1 MSFTQNNSNFRSSF
15 TGSSRSSVSRFSN
28 FQNDAVELA
37 SPEDT
42 LSQPS
47 VSQDVSPNAM
57 TVSDFLKIT
66 DNALRNFGNA
76 IVVGEISE
84 LSNYRHLYFK
94 IKDEFSSVDCVMWYS
109 AVQALTFKPEIGMKV
124 EIIGNSSVYQK
135 TGQFK
140 LMASSMRQVG
150 LGYIM
155 EKLRLL
161 QEKLQKEGIFD
172 LLHRPIPKFVNTVG
186 VITSNEG
193 RVVHDIQM
201 TMQRRNDAVNIIVY
215 PVAVQGEGA
224 AKTLIEALHQAN
236 AEKRCDVLIIG
247 RGGGSFED
255 LLPFSDEALVREVA
269 KSAIPII
276 SAVGHEPDIALTD
289 YAADL
294 RAPTPTAAA
303 ELVTSITKSDLYSLF
318 DEYLRRLDNAVD
330 STFDLYQMKLE
341 SVEKRLRSSS
351 PEAVIDNQR
360 NLLIYAISELEHAT
374 DALISKKVQQLD
386 NLKHRLSMFEPVSIV
401 SKKQTNLLGLISR
414 LDRSIDSYVSNA
426 ENRLSFEA
434 TVLNFDKQIV
444 SYHDRLKK
452 KLNDLVLRQNNCDV
466 PSRLTKA
473 EKNFDNDLS
482 KLELLN
488 PLFILSKGYSVTKDS
503 MGKIAKVDNLK
514 QGDTITTLLDG
525 GSVESTVQ
533 KISLSDKVNS
543 KLVSDNSKDNKSR

>member
-1 MSFTQNNSNFRSSF
+1 MSFVQNNSNFSSK
-15 TGSSRSSVSRFSN
+15 VSRFSK
-28 FQNDAVELA
+28 FQNDSVEL
-37 SPEDT
+37 SSSEFS
-42 LSQPS
+42 LSKS
-47 VSQDVSPNAM
+47 SISQDISPNAM

-66 DNALRNFGNA
+66 DNALKNFGNA

-109 AVQALTFKPEIGMKV
+109 AVQALSFKPEIGMKV

-155 EKLRLL
+155 EQLRIL

-186 VITSNEG
+186 VITSTEG

-215 PVAVQGEGA
+215 PASVQGQGA
-224 AKTLIEALHQAN
+224 SRTLIEALHQAN
-236 AEKRCDVLIIG
+236 NEKRCDVLIIG

-294 RAPTPTAAA
+294 RTPTPTAAA
-303 ELVTSITKSDLYSLF
+303 ELVTSVTKADLYSLF
-318 DEYLRRLDNAVD
+318 EEYNRRLDNAVD
-330 STFDLYQMKLE
+330 SSFDLYQMRLE
-341 SVEKRLRSSS
+341 SVEKRLRASS
-351 PEAVIDNQR
+351 PEAIIDNQR

-374 DALISKKVQQLD
+374 DALLIKKAQQIE
-386 NLKHRLSMFEPVSIV
+386 NLKHRLSMFEPAAIV
-401 SKKQTNLLGLISR
+401 SYKLSALLTTVSR
-414 LDRSIDSYVSNA
+414 LDRSIDEYVLNA
-426 ENRLSFEA
+426 QNRLSFDA
-434 TVLNFDKQIV
+434 TLLNYDKLITDHQ
-444 SYHDRLKK
+444 SRLKK
-452 KLNDLVLRQNNCDV
+452 KLSELVLRQNNCDV
-466 PSRLTKA
+466 EAKLANADKDFA
-473 EKNFDNDLS
+473 NDLS

-503 MGKIAKVDNLK
+503 FDRIAKVKNLN

-525 GSVESTVQ
+525 GTVVSTVDAVL
-533 KISLSDKVNS
+533 K
-543 KLVSDNSKDNKSR
+543 SDNQKTLDNSTANNDNL

>member
-1 MSFTQNNSNFRSSF
+1 MSFVQNNSNFRSK
-15 TGSSRSSVSRFSN
+15 VSRFSK
-28 FQNDAVELA
+28 FQNDSVEL
-37 SPEDT
+37 SSSEFS
-42 LSQPS
+42 LSKS
-47 VSQDVSPNAM
+47 SISQDISPNAM

-66 DNALRNFGNA
+66 DNALKNFGNA

-84 LSNYRHLYFK
+84 LGNYRHLYFK

-109 AVQALTFKPEIGMKV
+109 AVQALSFKPEIGMKV

-155 EKLRLL
+155 EQLRIL
-161 QEKLQKEGIFD
+161 QDKLQKEGIFD
-172 LLHRPIPKFVNTVG
+172 LRHRPIPKFVNTVG
-186 VITSNEG
+186 VITSTEG

-215 PVAVQGEGA
+215 PASVQGQGA
-224 AKTLIEALHQAN
+224 SRTLIEALHQAN
-236 AEKRCDVLIIG
+236 NEKRCDVLIIG

-303 ELVTSITKSDLYSLF
+303 ELVTSVTKADLYSLF
-318 DEYLRRLDNAVD
+318 EEYKRRLDNDVD
-330 STFDLYQMKLE
+330 SSFDLYQMRLE
-341 SVEKRLRSSS
+341 SVEKRLRASS
-351 PEAVIDNQR
+351 PEAIIDNQR

-374 DALISKKVQQLD
+374 DALLIKKAQQIE
-386 NLKHRLSMFEPVSIV
+386 NLKHRLSMFEPAAIV
-401 SKKQTNLLGLISR
+401 SYKLSALLTTVSR
-414 LDRSIDSYVSNA
+414 LDRSIDEYVLNA
-426 ENRLSFEA
+426 QNRLSFDA
-434 TVLNFDKQIV
+434 TLLNYDKLITDHQ
-444 SYHDRLKK
+444 SRLKK
-452 KLNDLVLRQNNCDV
+452 KLSELVLRQNNCDV
-466 PSRLTKA
+466 EEKLANA
-473 EKNFDNDLS
+473 EKDFANDLS

-503 MGKIAKVDNLK
+503 FDRIAKVKNLN

-525 GSVESTVQ
+525 GTVVSTVDAVL
-533 KISLSDKVNS
+533 K
-543 KLVSDNSKDNKSR
+543 SDNQKTLDNSTANNDNL

>member
-1 MSFTQNNSNFRSSF
+1 MSFVQNNSNFSSK
-15 TGSSRSSVSRFSN
+15 VSRFSK
-28 FQNDAVELA
+28 FQNDSVEL
-37 SPEDT
+37 SSSEFS
-42 LSQPS
+42 LSKS
-47 VSQDVSPNAM
+47 SISQDISPNAM

-66 DNALRNFGNA
+66 DNALKNFGNA

-84 LSNYRHLYFK
+84 LGNYRHLYFK

-109 AVQALTFKPEIGMKV
+109 AVQALSFKPEIGMKV

-155 EKLRLL
+155 EQLRIL

-186 VITSNEG
+186 VITSTEG

-215 PVAVQGEGA
+215 PASVQGQGA
-224 AKTLIEALHQAN
+224 SRTLIEALHQAN
-236 AEKRCDVLIIG
+236 NEKRCDVLIIG

-303 ELVTSITKSDLYSLF
+303 ELVTSVTKADLYSLF
-318 DEYLRRLDNAVD
+318 EEYNRRLDNAVD
-330 STFDLYQMKLE
+330 SSFDLYQMRLE
-341 SVEKRLRSSS
+341 SVEKRLRASS
-351 PEAVIDNQR
+351 PEAIIDNQR

-374 DALISKKVQQLD
+374 DALLIKKAQQIE
-386 NLKHRLSMFEPVSIV
+386 NLKHRLSMFEPAAIV
-401 SKKQTNLLGLISR
+401 SYKLSALLTTVSR
-414 LDRSIDSYVSNA
+414 LDRSIDEYVLNA
-426 ENRLSFEA
+426 QNRLSFDA
-434 TVLNFDKQIV
+434 TLLNYDKLITDHQ
-444 SYHDRLKK
+444 SRLKK
-452 KLNDLVLRQNNCDV
+452 KLSELVLRQNNCDV
-466 PSRLTKA
+466 EAKLANADKDFA
-473 EKNFDNDLS
+473 NDLS

-503 MGKIAKVDNLK
+503 FDRIAKVKNLN

-525 GSVESTVQ
+525 GTVVSTVDAVL
-533 KISLSDKVNS
+533 K
-543 KLVSDNSKDNKSR
+543 SDNQKTLDNSTANNDNL

>member
-1 MSFTQNNSNFRSSF
+1 MSFVQNNSNFSSK
-15 TGSSRSSVSRFSN
+15 VSRFSK
-28 FQNDAVELA
+28 FQNDSVK
-37 SPEDT
+37 
-42 LSQPS
+42 LSSSEFSLPKS
-47 VSQDVSPNAM
+47 SISQDISPNAM

-66 DNALRNFGNA
+66 DNALKNFGNA

-84 LSNYRHLYFK
+84 LGNYRHLYFK

-109 AVQALTFKPEIGMKV
+109 AVQDLSFKPEIGMKV

-155 EKLRLL
+155 EQLRIL
-161 QEKLQKEGIFD
+161 QDKLQKEGIFD

-186 VITSNEG
+186 VITSTEG

-215 PVAVQGEGA
+215 PASVQGQGA
-224 AKTLIEALHQAN
+224 SRTLIEALHQAN
-236 AEKRCDVLIIG
+236 NEKRCDVLIIG

-294 RAPTPTAAA
+294 RVPTPTAAA
-303 ELVTSITKSDLYSLF
+303 ELVTSVTKADLYSLF
-318 DEYLRRLDNAVD
+318 EEYKRRLDNAVD
-330 STFDLYQMKLE
+330 SSFDLYQMRLE
-341 SVEKRLRSSS
+341 SVEKRLRASS
-351 PEAVIDNQR
+351 PEAIIDNQR

-374 DALISKKVQQLD
+374 DALLIKKAQQIE
-386 NLKHRLSMFEPVSIV
+386 NLKHRLSMFEPAAIV
-401 SKKQTNLLGLISR
+401 SYKLSALLTTVSR
-414 LDRSIDSYVSNA
+414 LDRSIDEYVLKA
-426 ENRLSFEA
+426 QNRLSFDA
-434 TVLNFDKQIV
+434 TLLNYDKIITDHQ
-444 SYHDRLKK
+444 SRLKK
-452 KLNDLVLRQNNCDV
+452 KLSELVLRQNNCDV
-466 PSRLTKA
+466 EEKLANA
-473 EKNFDNDLS
+473 EKDFANDLS

-503 MGKIAKVDNLK
+503 FDRIAKVKNLK

-525 GSVESTVQ
+525 GTVVSTVDAVL
-533 KISLSDKVNS
+533 K
-543 KLVSDNSKDNKSR
+543 SDNQKALDNSTANNDNL

>member
-1 MSFTQNNSNFRSSF
+1 MSFVQNNSNFSSK
-15 TGSSRSSVSRFSN
+15 VSRFSK
-28 FQNDAVELA
+28 FQNDSVEL
-37 SPEDT
+37 SSSEFS
-42 LSQPS
+42 LSKS
-47 VSQDVSPNAM
+47 SISQDISPNAM

-66 DNALRNFGNA
+66 DNALKNFGNA

-109 AVQALTFKPEIGMKV
+109 AVQALSFKPEIGMKV

-155 EKLRLL
+155 EQLRIL

-186 VITSNEG
+186 VITSTEG

-215 PVAVQGEGA
+215 PASVQGQGA
-224 AKTLIEALHQAN
+224 SRTLIEALHQAN
-236 AEKRCDVLIIG
+236 NEKRCDVLIIG

-303 ELVTSITKSDLYSLF
+303 ELVTSVTKADLYSLF
-318 DEYLRRLDNAVD
+318 EEYNRRLDNAVD
-330 STFDLYQMKLE
+330 SSFDLYQMRLD
-341 SVEKRLRSSS
+341 SVEKRLRASS
-351 PEAVIDNQR
+351 PEAIIDNQR

-374 DALISKKVQQLD
+374 DALLIKKAQQIE
-386 NLKHRLSMFEPVSIV
+386 NLKHRLSMFEPAAIV
-401 SKKQTNLLGLISR
+401 SYKLSALLTTVSR
-414 LDRSIDSYVSNA
+414 LDRSIDEYVLNA
-426 ENRLSFEA
+426 QNRLSFDA
-434 TVLNFDKQIV
+434 TLLNYDKLITDHQ
-444 SYHDRLKK
+444 SRLKK
-452 KLNDLVLRQNNCDV
+452 KLSELVLRQNNCDV
-466 PSRLTKA
+466 EAKLANA
-473 EKNFDNDLS
+473 EKDFANDLS

-503 MGKIAKVDNLK
+503 FDRIAKVKNLN

-525 GSVESTVQ
+525 GTVVSTVDAVL
-533 KISLSDKVNS
+533 K
-543 KLVSDNSKDNKSR
+543 SDNQKTLDNSTANNDNL

>member
-1 MSFTQNNSNFRSSF
+1 MSFVQNNSNFSSK
-15 TGSSRSSVSRFSN
+15 VSRFSK
-28 FQNDAVELA
+28 FQNDSVEL
-37 SPEDT
+37 SSSEFS
-42 LSQPS
+42 LSKS
-47 VSQDVSPNAM
+47 SISQDISPNAM

-66 DNALRNFGNA
+66 DNALKNFGNA

-109 AVQALTFKPEIGMKV
+109 AVQALSFKPEIGMKV

-155 EKLRLL
+155 EQLRIL
-161 QEKLQKEGIFD
+161 QEKLQKDGIFD

-186 VITSNEG
+186 VITSTEG

-215 PVAVQGEGA
+215 PASVQGQGA
-224 AKTLIEALHQAN
+224 SRTLIEALHQAN
-236 AEKRCDVLIIG
+236 NEKRCDVLIIG

-303 ELVTSITKSDLYSLF
+303 ELVTSVTKADLYSLF
-318 DEYLRRLDNAVD
+318 EEYNRRLDNAVD
-330 STFDLYQMKLE
+330 SSFDLYQMRLE
-341 SVEKRLRSSS
+341 SVEKRLRASS
-351 PEAVIDNQR
+351 PEAIIDNQR

-374 DALISKKVQQLD
+374 DALLIKKAQQIE
-386 NLKHRLSMFEPVSIV
+386 NLKHRLSMFEPAAIV
-401 SKKQTNLLGLISR
+401 SYKLSALLTTVSR
-414 LDRSIDSYVSNA
+414 LDRSIDEYVLNA
-426 ENRLSFEA
+426 QNRLSFDA
-434 TVLNFDKQIV
+434 TLLNYDKLITDHQ
-444 SYHDRLKK
+444 SRLKK
-452 KLNDLVLRQNNCDV
+452 KLSELVLRQNNCDV
-466 PSRLTKA
+466 EAKLANA
-473 EKNFDNDLS
+473 EKDFANDLS

-503 MGKIAKVDNLK
+503 FDRIAKVKNLN

-525 GSVESTVQ
+525 GTVVSTVDAVL
-533 KISLSDKVNS
+533 K
-543 KLVSDNSKDNKSR
+543 SDNQKTLDNSTANNDNL

>member
-1 MSFTQNNSNFRSSF
+1 MSFVQNNSNFSSK
-15 TGSSRSSVSRFSN
+15 VSRFSK
-28 FQNDAVELA
+28 FQNDSVEL
-37 SPEDT
+37 SSSEFS
-42 LSQPS
+42 LSKS
-47 VSQDVSPNAM
+47 SISQDISSNAM

-66 DNALRNFGNA
+66 DNALKNFGNA

-109 AVQALTFKPEIGMKV
+109 AVQALSFKPEIGMKV

-155 EKLRLL
+155 EQLRIL

-186 VITSNEG
+186 VITSTEG

-215 PVAVQGEGA
+215 PASVQGQGA
-224 AKTLIEALHQAN
+224 SRTLIEALHQAN
-236 AEKRCDVLIIG
+236 NEKRCDVLIIG

-303 ELVTSITKSDLYSLF
+303 ELVTSVTKADLYSLF
-318 DEYLRRLDNAVD
+318 EEYNRRLDNAVD
-330 STFDLYQMKLE
+330 SSFDLYQMRLE
-341 SVEKRLRSSS
+341 SVEKRLRVSS
-351 PEAVIDNQR
+351 PEAIIDNQR

-374 DALISKKVQQLD
+374 DALLIKKAQQIE
-386 NLKHRLSMFEPVSIV
+386 NLKHRLSMFEPAAIV
-401 SKKQTNLLGLISR
+401 SYKLSALLTTVSR
-414 LDRSIDSYVSNA
+414 LDRSIDEYVLNA
-426 ENRLSFEA
+426 QNRLSFDA
-434 TVLNFDKQIV
+434 TLLNYDKLITDHQ
-444 SYHDRLKK
+444 SRLKK
-452 KLNDLVLRQNNCDV
+452 KLSELVLRQNNCDV
-466 PSRLTKA
+466 EAKLANA
-473 EKNFDNDLS
+473 EKDFANDLS

-503 MGKIAKVDNLK
+503 FDRIAKVKNLN

-525 GSVESTVQ
+525 GTVVSTVDAVL
-533 KISLSDKVNS
+533 K
-543 KLVSDNSKDNKSR
+543 SDNQKTLDNSTANNDNL

>member
-1 MSFTQNNSNFRSSF
+1 MSFVQNNSNFSSK
-15 TGSSRSSVSRFSN
+15 VSRFSK
-28 FQNDAVELA
+28 FQNDSVEL
-37 SPEDT
+37 SSSEFS
-42 LSQPS
+42 LSKS
-47 VSQDVSPNAM
+47 SISQDISPNAM

-66 DNALRNFGNA
+66 DNALKNFGNA

-84 LSNYRHLYFK
+84 LGNYRHLYFK

-109 AVQALTFKPEIGMKV
+109 AVQALSFKPEIGMKV

-155 EKLRLL
+155 EQLRIL

-186 VITSNEG
+186 VITSTEG

-215 PVAVQGEGA
+215 PASVQGQGA
-224 AKTLIEALHQAN
+224 SRTLIEALHQAN
-236 AEKRCDVLIIG
+236 NEKRCDVLIIG

-303 ELVTSITKSDLYSLF
+303 ELVTSVTKADLYSLF
-318 DEYLRRLDNAVD
+318 EEYNRRLDNAVD
-330 STFDLYQMKLE
+330 SSFDLYQMRLE
-341 SVEKRLRSSS
+341 SVEKRLRASS
-351 PEAVIDNQR
+351 PEAIIDNQR

-374 DALISKKVQQLD
+374 DALLIKKAQQIE
-386 NLKHRLSMFEPVSIV
+386 NLKHRLSMFEPAAIV
-401 SKKQTNLLGLISR
+401 SYKLSALLTTVSR
-414 LDRSIDSYVSNA
+414 LDRSIDEYVLKA
-426 ENRLSFEA
+426 QNRLSFDA
-434 TVLNFDKQIV
+434 TLLNYDKLITDHQ
-444 SYHDRLKK
+444 SRLKK
-452 KLNDLVLRQNNCDV
+452 KLSELVLRQNNCDV
-466 PSRLTKA
+466 EAKLANA
-473 EKNFDNDLS
+473 EKDFANDLS

-503 MGKIAKVDNLK
+503 FDRIAKVKNLK

-525 GSVESTVQ
+525 GTVVSTVDAVL
-533 KISLSDKVNS
+533 K
-543 KLVSDNSKDNKSR
+543 SDNQKALDNSTANNDNL

>member
-1 MSFTQNNSNFRSSF
+1 MSFVQNNSNFSSK
-15 TGSSRSSVSRFSN
+15 VSKFSN
-28 FQNDAVELA
+28 FKNDSVELSSSEFSLSE
-37 SPEDT
+37 SPI
-42 LSQPS
+42 
-47 VSQDVSPNAM
+47 SQDISPNAM

-66 DNALRNFGNA
+66 DNALKNFGNA

-109 AVQALTFKPEIGMKV
+109 AVQSLSFKPEIGMKV
-124 EIIGNSSVYQK
+124 EIIGNSSVYLK

-155 EKLRLL
+155 EQLRLL
-161 QEKLQKEGIFD
+161 QDKLQKEGIFD

-186 VITSNEG
+186 VITSTEG

-215 PVAVQGEGA
+215 PASVQGQGA
-224 AKTLIEALHQAN
+224 SRTLIEALHQAN
-236 AEKRCDVLIIG
+236 NEKRCDVLIIG

-303 ELVTSITKSDLYSLF
+303 ELVTSVTKADLYSLF
-318 DEYLRRLDNAVD
+318 EEYKRRLDNAVD
-330 STFDLYQMKLE
+330 SSFDLYQMKLE
-341 SVEKRLRSSS
+341 SVEKRLRASS
-351 PEAVIDNQR
+351 PEAIIDNQR

-374 DALISKKVQQLD
+374 DALLNKKAQQIE
-386 NLKHRLSMFEPVSIV
+386 NLKHRLSMFEPAAIV
-401 SKKQTNLLGLISR
+401 SNKLSSLLTTVSR
-414 LDRSIDSYVSNA
+414 LDRSIDEYVLKA
-426 ENRLSFEA
+426 QNRLSFDA
-434 TVLNFDKQIV
+434 TLLNYDKLITDHQ
-444 SYHDRLKK
+444 SRLKK
-452 KLNDLVLRQNNCDV
+452 KISELVLRQNNCDV
-466 PSRLTKA
+466 ASKLANA
-473 EKNFDNDLS
+473 EKNFANDLS

-503 MGKIAKVDNLK
+503 FDRIAKVNDLK

-525 GSVESTVQ
+525 GTVVSTVDAVL
-533 KISLSDKVNS
+533 K
-543 KLVSDNSKDNKSR
+543 SDNSKTFDNSTANNDNLYPRIHIKGR

>member
-1 MSFTQNNSNFRSSF
+1 MSFVQNNSNFSSK
-15 TGSSRSSVSRFSN
+15 VSRFSK
-28 FQNDAVELA
+28 FQNDSVEL
-37 SPEDT
+37 SSSEFS
-42 LSQPS
+42 LSKS
-47 VSQDVSPNAM
+47 SISQDISPNAM

-66 DNALRNFGNA
+66 DNALKNFGNA

-109 AVQALTFKPEIGMKV
+109 AVQALSFKPEIGMKV

-155 EKLRLL
+155 EQLRIL

-186 VITSNEG
+186 VITSTEG

-215 PVAVQGEGA
+215 PASVQGQGA
-224 AKTLIEALHQAN
+224 SRTLIEALHQAN
-236 AEKRCDVLIIG
+236 NEKRCDVLIIG

-303 ELVTSITKSDLYSLF
+303 ELVTSVTKADLYSLF
-318 DEYLRRLDNAVD
+318 EEYNRRLDNAVD
-330 STFDLYQMKLE
+330 SSFDLYQMRLE
-341 SVEKRLRSSS
+341 SVEKRLRASS
-351 PEAVIDNQR
+351 PEAIIDNQR

-374 DALISKKVQQLD
+374 EALLIKKAQQIE
-386 NLKHRLSMFEPVSIV
+386 NLKHRLSMFEPAAIV
-401 SKKQTNLLGLISR
+401 SYKLSALLTTVSR
-414 LDRSIDSYVSNA
+414 LDRSIDEYVLNA
-426 ENRLSFEA
+426 QNRLSFDA
-434 TVLNFDKQIV
+434 TLLNYDKLITDHQ
-444 SYHDRLKK
+444 SRLKK
-452 KLNDLVLRQNNCDV
+452 KLSELVLRQNNCDV
-466 PSRLTKA
+466 EAKLANA
-473 EKNFDNDLS
+473 EKDFANDLS

-503 MGKIAKVDNLK
+503 FDRIAKVKNLN

-525 GSVESTVQ
+525 GTVVSTVDAVL
-533 KISLSDKVNS
+533 K
-543 KLVSDNSKDNKSR
+543 SDNQKTIDNSTANNDNL

>member
-1 MSFTQNNSNFRSSF
+1 MSFVQNNSNFSSK
-15 TGSSRSSVSRFSN
+15 VSRFSK
-28 FQNDAVELA
+28 FQNDSVEL
-37 SPEDT
+37 SSSEFS
-42 LSQPS
+42 LSKS
-47 VSQDVSPNAM
+47 SISQDISSNAM

-66 DNALRNFGNA
+66 DNALKNFGNA

-109 AVQALTFKPEIGMKV
+109 AVQALSFKPDIGMKV

-155 EKLRLL
+155 EQLRIL

-186 VITSNEG
+186 VITSTEG

-215 PVAVQGEGA
+215 PASVQGQGA
-224 AKTLIEALHQAN
+224 SRTLIEALHQAN
-236 AEKRCDVLIIG
+236 NEKRCDVLIIG

-303 ELVTSITKSDLYSLF
+303 ELVTSVTKADLYSLF
-318 DEYLRRLDNAVD
+318 EEYNRRLDNAVD
-330 STFDLYQMKLE
+330 SSFDLYQMRLE
-341 SVEKRLRSSS
+341 SVEKRLRASS
-351 PEAVIDNQR
+351 PEAIIDNQR

-374 DALISKKVQQLD
+374 DALLIKKAQQIE
-386 NLKHRLSMFEPVSIV
+386 NLKHRLSMFEPAAIV
-401 SKKQTNLLGLISR
+401 SYKLSALLTTVSR
-414 LDRSIDSYVSNA
+414 LDRSIDEYVLNA
-426 ENRLSFEA
+426 QNRLSFDA
-434 TVLNFDKQIV
+434 TLLNYDKLITDHQ
-444 SYHDRLKK
+444 SRLKK
-452 KLNDLVLRQNNCDV
+452 KLSELVLRQNNCDV
-466 PSRLTKA
+466 EAKLANA
-473 EKNFDNDLS
+473 EKDFANDLS

-503 MGKIAKVDNLK
+503 FDRIAKVKNLN

-525 GSVESTVQ
+525 GTVVSTVDAVL
-533 KISLSDKVNS
+533 K
-543 KLVSDNSKDNKSR
+543 SDNQKTLDNSTANNDNL

>member
-1 MSFTQNNSNFRSSF
+1 MSFVQNNSNFSSK
-15 TGSSRSSVSRFSN
+15 VSRFSK
-28 FQNDAVELA
+28 FQNDSVK
-37 SPEDT
+37 
-42 LSQPS
+42 LSSSEFSLPKS
-47 VSQDVSPNAM
+47 SISQDISPNAM

-66 DNALRNFGNA
+66 DNALKNFGNA

-84 LSNYRHLYFK
+84 LGNYRHLYFK

-109 AVQALTFKPEIGMKV
+109 AVQALSFKPEIGMKV

-155 EKLRLL
+155 EQLRIL
-161 QEKLQKEGIFD
+161 QDKLQKEGIFD

-186 VITSNEG
+186 VITSTEG

-215 PVAVQGEGA
+215 PASVQGQGA
-224 AKTLIEALHQAN
+224 SRTLIEALHQAN
-236 AEKRCDVLIIG
+236 NEKRCDVLIIG

-294 RAPTPTAAA
+294 RVPTPTAAA
-303 ELVTSITKSDLYSLF
+303 ELVTSVTKADLYSLF
-318 DEYLRRLDNAVD
+318 EEYKRRLDNTVD
-330 STFDLYQMKLE
+330 SSFDLYQMRLE
-341 SVEKRLRSSS
+341 SVEKRLRASS
-351 PEAVIDNQR
+351 PEAIIDNQR

-374 DALISKKVQQLD
+374 DALLIKKAQQIE
-386 NLKHRLSMFEPVSIV
+386 NLKHRLSMFEPAAIV
-401 SKKQTNLLGLISR
+401 SYKLSALLTTVSR
-414 LDRSIDSYVSNA
+414 LDRSIDEYVLKA
-426 ENRLSFEA
+426 QNRLSFDA
-434 TVLNFDKQIV
+434 TLLNYDKIITDHQ
-444 SYHDRLKK
+444 SRLKK
-452 KLNDLVLRQNNCDV
+452 KLSELVLRQNNCDV
-466 PSRLTKA
+466 EEKLANA
-473 EKNFDNDLS
+473 EKDFANDLS

-503 MGKIAKVDNLK
+503 FDRIAKVKNLK

-525 GSVESTVQ
+525 GTVVSTVDAVL
-533 KISLSDKVNS
+533 K
-543 KLVSDNSKDNKSR
+543 SDNQKALDNSTANNDNL

>member
-1 MSFTQNNSNFRSSF
+1 MSFVQNNSNFRSKF
-15 TGSSRSSVSRFSN
+15 SRFSK
-28 FQNDAVELA
+28 FQNDSVEL
-37 SPEDT
+37 SSSEFS
-42 LSQPS
+42 LSKS
-47 VSQDVSPNAM
+47 SISQDISPNAM
-57 TVSDFLKIT
+57 TVSDFIKIT
-66 DNALRNFGNA
+66 DNALKNFGNA

-109 AVQALTFKPEIGMKV
+109 AVQALSFKPEIGMKV

-155 EKLRLL
+155 EQLRIL

-186 VITSNEG
+186 VITSTEG

-201 TMQRRNDAVNIIVY
+201 TMQIRNDAVNIIVY
-215 PVAVQGEGA
+215 PASVQGQGA
-224 AKTLIEALHQAN
+224 SRTLIEALHQAN
-236 AEKRCDVLIIG
+236 NEKRCDVLIIG

-289 YAADL
+289 YATDL

-303 ELVTSITKSDLYSLF
+303 ELVTSVTKADLYSLF
-318 DEYLRRLDNAVD
+318 EEYNRRLDNAVD
-330 STFDLYQMKLE
+330 SSFDLYQMRLE
-341 SVEKRLRSSS
+341 SVEKRLRASS
-351 PEAVIDNQR
+351 PEAIIDNQR

-374 DALISKKVQQLD
+374 DALLIKKAQQIE
-386 NLKHRLSMFEPVSIV
+386 NLKHRLSMFEPAAIV
-401 SKKQTNLLGLISR
+401 SYKLSALLTTVSR
-414 LDRSIDSYVSNA
+414 LDRSIDEYVLNA
-426 ENRLSFEA
+426 QNRLSFDA
-434 TVLNFDKQIV
+434 TLLNYDKLITDHQ
-444 SYHDRLKK
+444 SRLKK
-452 KLNDLVLRQNNCDV
+452 KLSELVLRQNNCDV
-466 PSRLTKA
+466 EAKLANA
-473 EKNFDNDLS
+473 EKDFANDLS

-503 MGKIAKVDNLK
+503 FDRIAKVKNLN

-525 GSVESTVQ
+525 GTVVSTVDAVL
-533 KISLSDKVNS
+533 K
-543 KLVSDNSKDNKSR
+543 SDNQKTLDNSTANNDNL

>member
-1 MSFTQNNSNFRSSF
+1 MSFVQNNSNFSSK
-15 TGSSRSSVSRFSN
+15 VSRFSK
-28 FQNDAVELA
+28 FQNDSVEL
-37 SPEDT
+37 SSSEFS
-42 LSQPS
+42 LSKS
-47 VSQDVSPNAM
+47 SISQDISPNAM
-57 TVSDFLKIT
+57 TVSDFIKIT
-66 DNALRNFGNA
+66 DNALKNFGNA

-109 AVQALTFKPEIGMKV
+109 AVQALSFKPEIGMKV

-155 EKLRLL
+155 EQLRIL

-186 VITSNEG
+186 VITSTEG

-215 PVAVQGEGA
+215 PASVQGQGA
-224 AKTLIEALHQAN
+224 SRTLIEALHQAN
-236 AEKRCDVLIIG
+236 NEKRCDVLIIG

-303 ELVTSITKSDLYSLF
+303 ELVTSVTKADLYSLF
-318 DEYLRRLDNAVD
+318 EEYNRRLDNAVD
-330 STFDLYQMKLE
+330 SSFDLYQMRLE
-341 SVEKRLRSSS
+341 SVEKRLRASS
-351 PEAVIDNQR
+351 PEAIIDNQR

-374 DALISKKVQQLD
+374 DALLNKKAQQIE
-386 NLKHRLSMFEPVSIV
+386 NLKHRLSMFEPAAIV
-401 SKKQTNLLGLISR
+401 SNKLSALLTTVSR
-414 LDRSIDSYVSNA
+414 LDRSIDEYVLNA
-426 ENRLSFEA
+426 QNRLSFDA
-434 TVLNFDKQIV
+434 TLLNYDKLITDHQ
-444 SYHDRLKK
+444 SRLKK
-452 KLNDLVLRQNNCDV
+452 KISELVLRQNNCDV
-466 PSRLTKA
+466 ASKLANA
-473 EKNFDNDLS
+473 EKDFANDLS

-503 MGKIAKVDNLK
+503 FDRIAKVKNLN

-525 GSVESTVQ
+525 GTVVSTVDAVL
-533 KISLSDKVNS
+533 K
-543 KLVSDNSKDNKSR
+543 SDNQKTLDNSTANNDNL

>member
-1 MSFTQNNSNFRSSF
+1 MSFVQNNSNFSSK
-15 TGSSRSSVSRFSN
+15 VSRFSK
-28 FQNDAVELA
+28 FQNDSVEL
-37 SPEDT
+37 SSSEFS
-42 LSQPS
+42 LSKS
-47 VSQDVSPNAM
+47 SISQDISPNAM
-57 TVSDFLKIT
+57 TVSDFIKIT
-66 DNALRNFGNA
+66 DNALKNFGNA

-109 AVQALTFKPEIGMKV
+109 AVQALSFKPEIGMKV

-155 EKLRLL
+155 EQLRIL

-186 VITSNEG
+186 VITSTEG

-215 PVAVQGEGA
+215 PASVQGQGA
-224 AKTLIEALHQAN
+224 SRTLIEALHQAN
-236 AEKRCDVLIIG
+236 NEKRCDVLIIG

-303 ELVTSITKSDLYSLF
+303 ELVTSVTKADLYSLF
-318 DEYLRRLDNAVD
+318 EEYNRRLDNAVD
-330 STFDLYQMKLE
+330 SSFDLYQMRLE
-341 SVEKRLRSSS
+341 SVEKRLRASS
-351 PEAVIDNQR
+351 PEAIIDNQR

-374 DALISKKVQQLD
+374 DALLIKKAQQIE
-386 NLKHRLSMFEPVSIV
+386 NLKHRLSMFEPAAIV
-401 SKKQTNLLGLISR
+401 SYKLSALLTTVSR
-414 LDRSIDSYVSNA
+414 LDRSIDEYVLNA
-426 ENRLSFEA
+426 QNRLSFDA
-434 TVLNFDKQIV
+434 TLLNYDKLIIDHQ
-444 SYHDRLKK
+444 SRLKK
-452 KLNDLVLRQNNCDV
+452 KLSELVLRQNNCDV
-466 PSRLTKA
+466 EAKLANA
-473 EKNFDNDLS
+473 EKDFANDLS

-503 MGKIAKVDNLK
+503 FDRIAKVKNLN

-525 GSVESTVQ
+525 GTVVSTVDAVL
-533 KISLSDKVNS
+533 K
-543 KLVSDNSKDNKSR
+543 SDNQKTLDNSTANNDNL

>member
-1 MSFTQNNSNFRSSF
+1 MSFVQNNSNFSSK
-15 TGSSRSSVSRFSN
+15 VSRFSK
-28 FQNDAVELA
+28 FQNDSVEL
-37 SPEDT
+37 SSSEFS
-42 LSQPS
+42 LSKS
-47 VSQDVSPNAM
+47 SISQDISPNAM

-66 DNALRNFGNA
+66 DNALKNFGNA

-84 LSNYRHLYFK
+84 LGNYRHLYFK

-109 AVQALTFKPEIGMKV
+109 AVQALSFKPEIGMKV

-155 EKLRLL
+155 EQLRIL
-161 QEKLQKEGIFD
+161 QDKLQKEGIFD

-186 VITSNEG
+186 VITSTEG

-215 PVAVQGEGA
+215 PASVQGQGA
-224 AKTLIEALHQAN
+224 SRTLIEALHQAN
-236 AEKRCDVLIIG
+236 NEKRCDVLIIG

-294 RAPTPTAAA
+294 RAPTHTAAA
-303 ELVTSITKSDLYSLF
+303 ELVTSVTKADLYSLF
-318 DEYLRRLDNAVD
+318 EEYKRRLDNDVD
-330 STFDLYQMKLE
+330 SSFDLYQMRLE
-341 SVEKRLRSSS
+341 SVEKRLRASS
-351 PEAVIDNQR
+351 PEAIIDNQR

-374 DALISKKVQQLD
+374 DALLIKKAQQIE
-386 NLKHRLSMFEPVSIV
+386 NLKHRLSMFEPAAIV
-401 SKKQTNLLGLISR
+401 SYKLSALLTTVSR
-414 LDRSIDSYVSNA
+414 LDRSIDEYVLKA
-426 ENRLSFEA
+426 QNRLSFDA
-434 TVLNFDKQIV
+434 TLLNYDKLITDHQ
-444 SYHDRLKK
+444 SRLKK
-452 KLNDLVLRQNNCDV
+452 KLSELVLRQNNCDV
-466 PSRLTKA
+466 EEKLANA
-473 EKNFDNDLS
+473 EKDFANDLS

-503 MGKIAKVDNLK
+503 FDRIAKVKNLK

-525 GSVESTVQ
+525 GTVVSTVDAVL
-533 KISLSDKVNS
+533 K
-543 KLVSDNSKDNKSR
+543 SDNQKTLDNSTANNDNL

>member
-1 MSFTQNNSNFRSSF
+1 MSFVQNNSNFSSK
-15 TGSSRSSVSRFSN
+15 VSRFSK
-28 FQNDAVELA
+28 FQNDSVEL
-37 SPEDT
+37 SSSEFS
-42 LSQPS
+42 LSKS
-47 VSQDVSPNAM
+47 SISQDISPNAM

-66 DNALRNFGNA
+66 DNALKNFGNA
-76 IVVGEISE
+76 LVVGEISE

-109 AVQALTFKPEIGMKV
+109 AVQALSFKPEIGMKV

-155 EKLRLL
+155 EQLRIL

-186 VITSNEG
+186 VITSTEG

-215 PVAVQGEGA
+215 PASVQGQGA
-224 AKTLIEALHQAN
+224 SRTLIEALHQAN
-236 AEKRCDVLIIG
+236 NEKRCDVLIIG

-303 ELVTSITKSDLYSLF
+303 ELVTSVTKADLYSLF
-318 DEYLRRLDNAVD
+318 EEYNRRLDNAVD
-330 STFDLYQMKLE
+330 SSFDLYQMRLE
-341 SVEKRLRSSS
+341 SVEKRLRASS
-351 PEAVIDNQR
+351 PEAIIDNQR

-374 DALISKKVQQLD
+374 DALLIKKAQQIE
-386 NLKHRLSMFEPVSIV
+386 NLKHRLSMFEPAAIV
-401 SKKQTNLLGLISR
+401 SYKLSALLTTVSR
-414 LDRSIDSYVSNA
+414 LDRSIDEYVLNA
-426 ENRLSFEA
+426 QNRLSLDA
-434 TVLNFDKQIV
+434 TLLNYDKLITDHQ
-444 SYHDRLKK
+444 SRLKK
-452 KLNDLVLRQNNCDV
+452 KLSELVLRQNNCDV
-466 PSRLTKA
+466 EAKLANA
-473 EKNFDNDLS
+473 EKDFANDLS

-503 MGKIAKVDNLK
+503 FDRIAKVKNLN

-525 GSVESTVQ
+525 GTVVSTVDAVL
-533 KISLSDKVNS
+533 K
-543 KLVSDNSKDNKSR
+543 SDNQKTLDNSTANNDNL

>member
-1 MSFTQNNSNFRSSF
+1 MSFVQNNSNFSSK
-15 TGSSRSSVSRFSN
+15 VSRFSK
-28 FQNDAVELA
+28 FQNDSVEL
-37 SPEDT
+37 SSSEFS
-42 LSQPS
+42 LSKS
-47 VSQDVSPNAM
+47 SISQDISSNAM

-66 DNALRNFGNA
+66 DNALKNFGNA

-109 AVQALTFKPEIGMKV
+109 AVQALSFKPEIGMKV

-155 EKLRLL
+155 EQLRIL

-186 VITSNEG
+186 VITSTEG

-215 PVAVQGEGA
+215 PASVQGQGA
-224 AKTLIEALHQAN
+224 SRTLIEALHQAN
-236 AEKRCDVLIIG
+236 NEKRCDVLIIG

-303 ELVTSITKSDLYSLF
+303 ELVTSVTKADLYSLF
-318 DEYLRRLDNAVD
+318 EEYNRRLDNAVD
-330 STFDLYQMKLE
+330 SSFDLYQMRLE
-341 SVEKRLRSSS
+341 SVEKRLRASS
-351 PEAVIDNQR
+351 PEAIIDNQR

-374 DALISKKVQQLD
+374 DALLIKKAQQIE
-386 NLKHRLSMFEPVSIV
+386 NLKHRLSMFEPAAIV
-401 SKKQTNLLGLISR
+401 SYKLSALLTTVSR
-414 LDRSIDSYVSNA
+414 LDRSIDEYVLNA
-426 ENRLSFEA
+426 QNRLSFDA
-434 TVLNFDKQIV
+434 TLLNYDKLITDHQ
-444 SYHDRLKK
+444 SRLKK
-452 KLNDLVLRQNNCDV
+452 KLSELVLRQNNCDV
-466 PSRLTKA
+466 EAKLANA
-473 EKNFDNDLS
+473 EKDFANDLS

-503 MGKIAKVDNLK
+503 FDRIAKVKNLN

-525 GSVESTVQ
+525 GTVVSTVDAVL
-533 KISLSDKVNS
+533 K
-543 KLVSDNSKDNKSR
+543 SDNQKTLDNSTANTDNL

>member
-1 MSFTQNNSNFRSSF
+1 MSFVQNNSNFSSK
-15 TGSSRSSVSRFSN
+15 VSRFSK
-28 FQNDAVELA
+28 FQNDSVEL
-37 SPEDT
+37 SSSEFS
-42 LSQPS
+42 LSKS
-47 VSQDVSPNAM
+47 SISQDISPNAM

-66 DNALRNFGNA
+66 DNALKNFGNA

-109 AVQALTFKPEIGMKV
+109 AVQALSFKPEIGMKV

-155 EKLRLL
+155 EQLRIL
-161 QEKLQKEGIFD
+161 QDKLQKEGIFD

-186 VITSNEG
+186 VITSTEG

-215 PVAVQGEGA
+215 PASVQGQGA
-224 AKTLIEALHQAN
+224 SRTLIEALHQAN
-236 AEKRCDVLIIG
+236 NEKRCDVLIIG

-303 ELVTSITKSDLYSLF
+303 ELVTSVTKADLYSLF
-318 DEYLRRLDNAVD
+318 EEYNRRLDNAVD
-330 STFDLYQMKLE
+330 SSFDLYQMRLE
-341 SVEKRLRSSS
+341 SVEKRLRVSS
-351 PEAVIDNQR
+351 PEAIIDNQR

-374 DALISKKVQQLD
+374 DALLIKKAQQIE
-386 NLKHRLSMFEPVSIV
+386 NLKHRLSMFEPAAIV
-401 SKKQTNLLGLISR
+401 SYKLSALLTTVSR
-414 LDRSIDSYVSNA
+414 IDRSIDEYVLKA
-426 ENRLSFEA
+426 QNRLSFDA
-434 TVLNFDKQIV
+434 TLLNYDKLITDHQ
-444 SYHDRLKK
+444 SRLKK
-452 KLNDLVLRQNNCDV
+452 KLSELVLRQNNCDV
-466 PSRLTKA
+466 EAKLANA
-473 EKNFDNDLS
+473 EKDFANDLS

-503 MGKIAKVDNLK
+503 FDRIAKVKNLN

-525 GSVESTVQ
+525 GTVVSTVDAVL
-533 KISLSDKVNS
+533 K
-543 KLVSDNSKDNKSR
+543 SDNQKTLDNSTANNDNL

>member
-1 MSFTQNNSNFRSSF
+1 MSFVQNNSNFSSK
-15 TGSSRSSVSRFSN
+15 VSRFSK
-28 FQNDAVELA
+28 FQNDSVEL
-37 SPEDT
+37 SSSEFS
-42 LSQPS
+42 LSKS
-47 VSQDVSPNAM
+47 SISQDISPNAM
-57 TVSDFLKIT
+57 AVSDFLKIT
-66 DNALRNFGNA
+66 DNALKNFGNA

-109 AVQALTFKPEIGMKV
+109 AVQALSFKPEIGMKV

-155 EKLRLL
+155 EQLRIL

-186 VITSNEG
+186 VITSTEG

-215 PVAVQGEGA
+215 PASVQGQGA
-224 AKTLIEALHQAN
+224 SRTLIEALHQAN
-236 AEKRCDVLIIG
+236 NEKRCDVLIIG

-255 LLPFSDEALVREVA
+255 LLPFSDEALVRDVA

-303 ELVTSITKSDLYSLF
+303 ELVTSVTKADLYSLF
-318 DEYLRRLDNAVD
+318 EEYNRRLDNAVD
-330 STFDLYQMKLE
+330 SSFDLYQMRLE
-341 SVEKRLRSSS
+341 SVEKRLRASS
-351 PEAVIDNQR
+351 PEAIIDNQR

-374 DALISKKVQQLD
+374 DALLIKKAQQIE
-386 NLKHRLSMFEPVSIV
+386 NLKHRLSMFEPAAIV
-401 SKKQTNLLGLISR
+401 SYKLSALLTTVSR
-414 LDRSIDSYVSNA
+414 LDRSIDEYVLNA
-426 ENRLSFEA
+426 QNRLSFDA
-434 TVLNFDKQIV
+434 TLLNYDKLITDHQ
-444 SYHDRLKK
+444 SRLKK
-452 KLNDLVLRQNNCDV
+452 KLSELVLRQNNCDV
-466 PSRLTKA
+466 EAKLANA
-473 EKNFDNDLS
+473 EKDFANDLS

-503 MGKIAKVDNLK
+503 FDRIAKVKNLN

-525 GSVESTVQ
+525 GTVVSTVDAVL
-533 KISLSDKVNS
+533 K
-543 KLVSDNSKDNKSR
+543 SDNQKTLDNSTANNDNL

>member
-1 MSFTQNNSNFRSSF
+1 MSFVQNNSNFSSK
-15 TGSSRSSVSRFSN
+15 VSRFSK
-28 FQNDAVELA
+28 FQNDSVEL
-37 SPEDT
+37 SSSEFS
-42 LSQPS
+42 LSKS
-47 VSQDVSPNAM
+47 SISQDISPNAM

-66 DNALRNFGNA
+66 DNALKNFGNA

-109 AVQALTFKPEIGMKV
+109 AVQALSFKPEIGMKV

-155 EKLRLL
+155 EQLRIL

-186 VITSNEG
+186 VITSTEG

-215 PVAVQGEGA
+215 PASVQGQGA
-224 AKTLIEALHQAN
+224 SRTLIEALHQAN
-236 AEKRCDVLIIG
+236 NEKRCDVLIIG

-276 SAVGHEPDIALTD
+276 SALGHEPDIALTD

-303 ELVTSITKSDLYSLF
+303 ELVTSVTKADLYSLF
-318 DEYLRRLDNAVD
+318 EEYNRRLDNAVD
-330 STFDLYQMKLE
+330 SSFDLYQMRLE
-341 SVEKRLRSSS
+341 SVEKRLRASS
-351 PEAVIDNQR
+351 PEAIIDNQR

-374 DALISKKVQQLD
+374 DALLIKKAQQIE
-386 NLKHRLSMFEPVSIV
+386 NLKHRLSMFEPAAIV
-401 SKKQTNLLGLISR
+401 SYKLSALLTTVSR
-414 LDRSIDSYVSNA
+414 LDRSIDEYVLNA
-426 ENRLSFEA
+426 QNRLSFDA
-434 TVLNFDKQIV
+434 TLLNYDKLITDHQ
-444 SYHDRLKK
+444 SRLKK
-452 KLNDLVLRQNNCDV
+452 KLSELVLRQNNCDV
-466 PSRLTKA
+466 EAKLANA
-473 EKNFDNDLS
+473 EKDFANDLS

-503 MGKIAKVDNLK
+503 FDRIAKVKNLN

-525 GSVESTVQ
+525 GTVVSTVDAVL
-533 KISLSDKVNS
+533 K
-543 KLVSDNSKDNKSR
+543 SDNQKTLDNSTANNDNL

>member
-1 MSFTQNNSNFRSSF
+1 MSFVQNNSNFSSK
-15 TGSSRSSVSRFSN
+15 VSRFSK
-28 FQNDAVELA
+28 FQNDSVEL
-37 SPEDT
+37 SSSEFS
-42 LSQPS
+42 LSKS
-47 VSQDVSPNAM
+47 SISQDISPNAM

-66 DNALRNFGNA
+66 DNALKNFGNA

-109 AVQALTFKPEIGMKV
+109 AVQALSFKPEIGMKV

-155 EKLRLL
+155 EQLRIL

-186 VITSNEG
+186 VITSTEG

-215 PVAVQGEGA
+215 PASVQGQGA
-224 AKTLIEALHQAN
+224 SRTLIEALHQAN
-236 AEKRCDVLIIG
+236 NEKRCDVLIIG

-303 ELVTSITKSDLYSLF
+303 ELVTSVTKVDLYSLF
-318 DEYLRRLDNAVD
+318 EEYNRRLDNAVD
-330 STFDLYQMKLE
+330 SSFDLYQMRLE
-341 SVEKRLRSSS
+341 SVEKRLRASS
-351 PEAVIDNQR
+351 PEAIIDNQR

-374 DALISKKVQQLD
+374 DALLIKKAQQIE
-386 NLKHRLSMFEPVSIV
+386 NLKHRLSMFEPAAIV
-401 SKKQTNLLGLISR
+401 SYKLSALLTTVSR
-414 LDRSIDSYVSNA
+414 LDRSIDEYVLNA
-426 ENRLSFEA
+426 QNRLSFDA
-434 TVLNFDKQIV
+434 TLLNYDKLITDHQ
-444 SYHDRLKK
+444 SRLKK
-452 KLNDLVLRQNNCDV
+452 KLSELVLRQNNCDV
-466 PSRLTKA
+466 EAKLANA
-473 EKNFDNDLS
+473 EKDFANDLS

-503 MGKIAKVDNLK
+503 FDRIAKVKNLN

-525 GSVESTVQ
+525 GTVVSTVDAVL
-533 KISLSDKVNS
+533 K
-543 KLVSDNSKDNKSR
+543 SDNQKTLDNSTANNDNL

>member
-1 MSFTQNNSNFRSSF
+1 MSFVQNNSNFSSK
-15 TGSSRSSVSRFSN
+15 VSRFSK
-28 FQNDAVELA
+28 FQNDSVEL
-37 SPEDT
+37 SSSEFS
-42 LSQPS
+42 LSKS
-47 VSQDVSPNAM
+47 FISQDISPNAM

-66 DNALRNFGNA
+66 DNALKNFGNA

-84 LSNYRHLYFK
+84 LGNYRHLYFK

-109 AVQALTFKPEIGMKV
+109 AVQTLSFKPVIGMKV

-155 EKLRLL
+155 EQLRIL
-161 QEKLQKEGIFD
+161 QDKLQKEGIFD

-186 VITSNEG
+186 VITSTEG

-215 PVAVQGEGA
+215 PASVQGQGA
-224 AKTLIEALHQAN
+224 SRTLIEALHQAN
-236 AEKRCDVLIIG
+236 NEKRCDVLIIG

-303 ELVTSITKSDLYSLF
+303 ELVTSVTKADLYSLF
-318 DEYLRRLDNAVD
+318 EEYKRRLDNAVD
-330 STFDLYQMKLE
+330 SSFDLYQMRLE
-341 SVEKRLRSSS
+341 SVEKRLRASS
-351 PEAVIDNQR
+351 PEAIIDNQR

-374 DALISKKVQQLD
+374 DSLLIKKAQQIE
-386 NLKHRLSMFEPVSIV
+386 NLKHRLSMFEPAAIV
-401 SKKQTNLLGLISR
+401 SYKLSALLTTVSR
-414 LDRSIDSYVSNA
+414 LDRSIDEYVLRA
-426 ENRLSFEA
+426 QNRLSFDA
-434 TVLNFDKQIV
+434 TLLNYDKLITDHQ
-444 SYHDRLKK
+444 SRLKK
-452 KLNDLVLRQNNCDV
+452 KLSELVLRQNNCDV
-466 PSRLTKA
+466 EEKLANA
-473 EKNFDNDLS
+473 EKDFANDLS

-503 MGKIAKVDNLK
+503 FDRIAKVKNLK

-525 GSVESTVQ
+525 GTVVSTVDAVL
-533 KISLSDKVNS
+533 K
-543 KLVSDNSKDNKSR
+543 SDNQKTLDNSTANNDNL

>member
-1 MSFTQNNSNFRSSF
+1 MSFVQNNSNFSSK
-15 TGSSRSSVSRFSN
+15 VSRFSK
-28 FQNDAVELA
+28 FQNDSVEL
-37 SPEDT
+37 SSSEFS
-42 LSQPS
+42 LSKS
-47 VSQDVSPNAM
+47 SISQDISPNAM

-66 DNALRNFGNA
+66 DNALINFGNA

-109 AVQALTFKPEIGMKV
+109 AVQALSFKPEIGMKV

-155 EKLRLL
+155 EQLRIL

-186 VITSNEG
+186 VITSTEG

-215 PVAVQGEGA
+215 PASVQGQGA
-224 AKTLIEALHQAN
+224 SRTLIEALHQAN
-236 AEKRCDVLIIG
+236 NEKRCDVLIIG

-303 ELVTSITKSDLYSLF
+303 ELVTSVTKADLYSLF
-318 DEYLRRLDNAVD
+318 EEYNRRLDNAVD
-330 STFDLYQMKLE
+330 SSFDLYQMRLE
-341 SVEKRLRSSS
+341 SVEKRLRASS
-351 PEAVIDNQR
+351 PEAIIDNQR

-374 DALISKKVQQLD
+374 DALLIKKAQQIE
-386 NLKHRLSMFEPVSIV
+386 NLKHILSMFEPAAIV
-401 SKKQTNLLGLISR
+401 SYKLSALLTTVSR
-414 LDRSIDSYVSNA
+414 LDRSIDEYVLNA
-426 ENRLSFEA
+426 QNRLSFDA
-434 TVLNFDKQIV
+434 TLLNYDKLITDHQ
-444 SYHDRLKK
+444 SRLKK
-452 KLNDLVLRQNNCDV
+452 KLSELVLRQNNCDV
-466 PSRLTKA
+466 EAKLANA
-473 EKNFDNDLS
+473 EKDFANDLS

-503 MGKIAKVDNLK
+503 FDRIAKVKNLN

-525 GSVESTVQ
+525 GTVVSTVDAVL
-533 KISLSDKVNS
+533 K
-543 KLVSDNSKDNKSR
+543 SDNQKTLDNSTANNDNL

>member
-1 MSFTQNNSNFRSSF
+1 MSFVQNNSNFSSK
-15 TGSSRSSVSRFSN
+15 VSRFSK
-28 FQNDAVELA
+28 FQNDSVEL
-37 SPEDT
+37 SSSEFS
-42 LSQPS
+42 LSKS
-47 VSQDVSPNAM
+47 SISQDISPNAM
-57 TVSDFLKIT
+57 TVSDFIKIT
-66 DNALRNFGNA
+66 DNALKNFGNA

-109 AVQALTFKPEIGMKV
+109 AVQALSFKPEIGMKV

-140 LMASSMRQVG
+140 MMASSMRQVG

-155 EKLRLL
+155 EQLRIL

-186 VITSNEG
+186 VITSTEG

-215 PVAVQGEGA
+215 PASVQGQGA
-224 AKTLIEALHQAN
+224 SRTLIEALHQAN
-236 AEKRCDVLIIG
+236 NEKRCDVLIIG

-303 ELVTSITKSDLYSLF
+303 ELVTSVTKADLYSLF
-318 DEYLRRLDNAVD
+318 EEYNRRLDNAVD
-330 STFDLYQMKLE
+330 SSFDLYQMRLE
-341 SVEKRLRSSS
+341 SVEKRLRASS
-351 PEAVIDNQR
+351 PEAIIDNQR

-374 DALISKKVQQLD
+374 DALLIKKAQQIE
-386 NLKHRLSMFEPVSIV
+386 NLKHRLSMFEPAAIV
-401 SKKQTNLLGLISR
+401 SYKLSALLTTVSR
-414 LDRSIDSYVSNA
+414 LDRSIDEYVLNA
-426 ENRLSFEA
+426 QNRLSFDA
-434 TVLNFDKQIV
+434 TLLNYDKLITDHQ
-444 SYHDRLKK
+444 SRLKK
-452 KLNDLVLRQNNCDV
+452 KLSELVLRQNNCDV
-466 PSRLTKA
+466 EAKLANA
-473 EKNFDNDLS
+473 EKDFANDLS

-503 MGKIAKVDNLK
+503 FDRIAKVKNLN

-525 GSVESTVQ
+525 GTVVSTVDAVL
-533 KISLSDKVNS
+533 K
-543 KLVSDNSKDNKSR
+543 SDNQKTLDNSTANNDNL

>member
-1 MSFTQNNSNFRSSF
+1 MSFVQNNSNFSSK
-15 TGSSRSSVSRFSN
+15 VSRFSK
-28 FQNDAVELA
+28 FQNDSVEL
-37 SPEDT
+37 SSSEFS
-42 LSQPS
+42 LSKS
-47 VSQDVSPNAM
+47 SISQDISPNAM
-57 TVSDFLKIT
+57 TVSDFIKIT
-66 DNALRNFGNA
+66 DNALKNFGNA

-109 AVQALTFKPEIGMKV
+109 AVQALSFKPEIGMKV

-155 EKLRLL
+155 EHLRIL

-172 LLHRPIPKFVNTVG
+172 LLHRPIPKFVNAVG
-186 VITSNEG
+186 VITSTEG

-215 PVAVQGEGA
+215 PASVQGQGA
-224 AKTLIEALHQAN
+224 SRTLIEALHQAN
-236 AEKRCDVLIIG
+236 NEKRCDVLIIG

-303 ELVTSITKSDLYSLF
+303 ELVTSVTKADLYSLF
-318 DEYLRRLDNAVD
+318 EEYNRRLDNAVD
-330 STFDLYQMKLE
+330 SSFDLYQMRLE
-341 SVEKRLRSSS
+341 SVEKRLRASS
-351 PEAVIDNQR
+351 PEAIIDNQR

-374 DALISKKVQQLD
+374 DALLIKKAQQIE
-386 NLKHRLSMFEPVSIV
+386 NLKHRLSMFEPAAIV
-401 SKKQTNLLGLISR
+401 SYKLSALLTTVSR
-414 LDRSIDSYVSNA
+414 LDRSIDEYVLNA
-426 ENRLSFEA
+426 QNRLSFDA
-434 TVLNFDKQIV
+434 TLLNYDKLITDHQ
-444 SYHDRLKK
+444 SRLKK
-452 KLNDLVLRQNNCDV
+452 KLSELVLRQNNCDV
-466 PSRLTKA
+466 EAKLANA
-473 EKNFDNDLS
+473 EKDFANDLS

-503 MGKIAKVDNLK
+503 FDRIAKVKNLN

-525 GSVESTVQ
+525 GTVVSTVDAVL
-533 KISLSDKVNS
+533 K
-543 KLVSDNSKDNKSR
+543 SDNQKTLDNSTANNDNL

>member
-1 MSFTQNNSNFRSSF
+1 MSFVQNNSNFSSK
-15 TGSSRSSVSRFSN
+15 VSRFSK
-28 FQNDAVELA
+28 FQNDSVEL
-37 SPEDT
+37 SSSEFS
-42 LSQPS
+42 LSKS
-47 VSQDVSPNAM
+47 SISQDISPNAM

-66 DNALRNFGNA
+66 DNALKNFGNA

-84 LSNYRHLYFK
+84 LGNYRHLYFK

-109 AVQALTFKPEIGMKV
+109 AVQALSFKPEIGMKV

-155 EKLRLL
+155 EQLRIL
-161 QEKLQKEGIFD
+161 QEKLQKEGLFD

-186 VITSNEG
+186 VITSTEG

-215 PVAVQGEGA
+215 PASVQGQGA
-224 AKTLIEALHQAN
+224 SRTLIEALHQAN
-236 AEKRCDVLIIG
+236 NEKRCDVLIIG

-303 ELVTSITKSDLYSLF
+303 ELVTSVTKADLYSLF
-318 DEYLRRLDNAVD
+318 EEYNRRLDNAVD
-330 STFDLYQMKLE
+330 SSFDLYQMRLE
-341 SVEKRLRSSS
+341 SVEKRLRASS
-351 PEAVIDNQR
+351 PEAIIDNQR

-374 DALISKKVQQLD
+374 DALLIKKAQQIE
-386 NLKHRLSMFEPVSIV
+386 NLKHRLSMFEPAAIV
-401 SKKQTNLLGLISR
+401 SYKLSALLTTVSR
-414 LDRSIDSYVSNA
+414 LDRSIDEYVLNA
-426 ENRLSFEA
+426 QNRLSFDA
-434 TVLNFDKQIV
+434 TLLNYDKLVTDHQ
-444 SYHDRLKK
+444 SRLKK
-452 KLNDLVLRQNNCDV
+452 KLSELVLRQNNCDV
-466 PSRLTKA
+466 EAKLANA
-473 EKNFDNDLS
+473 EKDFANDLS

-503 MGKIAKVDNLK
+503 FDRIAKVKNLN

-525 GSVESTVQ
+525 GTVVSTVDAVL
-533 KISLSDKVNS
+533 K
-543 KLVSDNSKDNKSR
+543 SDNQKTLDNSTANNDNL

>member
-1 MSFTQNNSNFRSSF
+1 MSFVQNNSNFSSK
-15 TGSSRSSVSRFSN
+15 VSRFSK
-28 FQNDAVELA
+28 FQNDSVEL
-37 SPEDT
+37 SSSEFS
-42 LSQPS
+42 LSKS
-47 VSQDVSPNAM
+47 SISQDISPNAM

-66 DNALRNFGNA
+66 DNALKNFGNA

-84 LSNYRHLYFK
+84 LGNYRHLYFK

-109 AVQALTFKPEIGMKV
+109 AVQALSFKPEIGMKV

-155 EKLRLL
+155 EQLRIL

-186 VITSNEG
+186 VITSTEG

-215 PVAVQGEGA
+215 PASVQGQGA
-224 AKTLIEALHQAN
+224 SRTLIEALHQAN
-236 AEKRCDVLIIG
+236 NEKRCDVLIIG

-303 ELVTSITKSDLYSLF
+303 ELVTSVTKADLYSLF
-318 DEYLRRLDNAVD
+318 EEYNRRLDNAVD
-330 STFDLYQMKLE
+330 SSFDLYQMRLE
-341 SVEKRLRSSS
+341 SVEKRLRVSS
-351 PEAVIDNQR
+351 PEAIIDNQR

-374 DALISKKVQQLD
+374 DALLIKKAQQIE
-386 NLKHRLSMFEPVSIV
+386 NLKHRLSMFEPAAIV
-401 SKKQTNLLGLISR
+401 SYKLSALLTTVSR
-414 LDRSIDSYVSNA
+414 LDRSIDENVLNA
-426 ENRLSFEA
+426 QNRLSFDA
-434 TVLNFDKQIV
+434 TLLNYDKLITDHQ
-444 SYHDRLKK
+444 SRLKK
-452 KLNDLVLRQNNCDV
+452 KLSELVLRQNNCDV
-466 PSRLTKA
+466 EAKLANA
-473 EKNFDNDLS
+473 EKDFANDLS

-503 MGKIAKVDNLK
+503 FDRIAKVKNLN

-525 GSVESTVQ
+525 GTVVSTVDAVL
-533 KISLSDKVNS
+533 K
-543 KLVSDNSKDNKSR
+543 SDNQKTLDNSTANNDNL

>member
-1 MSFTQNNSNFRSSF
+1 MSFVQNNLNFSSK
-15 TGSSRSSVSRFSN
+15 VSRFSK
-28 FQNDAVELA
+28 FQNDSVEL
-37 SPEDT
+37 SSSEFS
-42 LSQPS
+42 LSKS
-47 VSQDVSPNAM
+47 SISQDISPNAM

-66 DNALRNFGNA
+66 DNALKNFGNA

-84 LSNYRHLYFK
+84 LGNYRHLYFK

-109 AVQALTFKPEIGMKV
+109 AVQALSFKPEIGMKV

-155 EKLRLL
+155 EQLRIL
-161 QEKLQKEGIFD
+161 QDKLQKEGIFD

-186 VITSNEG
+186 VITSTEG

-215 PVAVQGEGA
+215 PASVQGQGA
-224 AKTLIEALHQAN
+224 SRTLIEALHQAN
-236 AEKRCDVLIIG
+236 NEKRCDVLIIG

-303 ELVTSITKSDLYSLF
+303 ELVTSVTKADLYSLF
-318 DEYLRRLDNAVD
+318 EEYKRRLDNAVD
-330 STFDLYQMKLE
+330 SSFDLYQMRLE
-341 SVEKRLRSSS
+341 SVEKRLRVSS
-351 PEAVIDNQR
+351 PEAIIDNQR

-374 DALISKKVQQLD
+374 DALLIKKAQQIE
-386 NLKHRLSMFEPVSIV
+386 NLKHRLSMFEPAAIV
-401 SKKQTNLLGLISR
+401 SYKLSALLTTVSR
-414 LDRSIDSYVSNA
+414 LDRSIDENVLNA
-426 ENRLSFEA
+426 QNRLSFDA
-434 TVLNFDKQIV
+434 TLLNYDKLITDHQ
-444 SYHDRLKK
+444 SRLKK
-452 KLNDLVLRQNNCDV
+452 KLSELVLRQNNCDV
-466 PSRLTKA
+466 EAKLANA
-473 EKNFDNDLS
+473 EKDFANDLS

-503 MGKIAKVDNLK
+503 FDRIAKVKNLN

-525 GSVESTVQ
+525 GTVVSTVDAVL
-533 KISLSDKVNS
+533 K
-543 KLVSDNSKDNKSR
+543 SDNQKTLDNSTANNDNL

>member
-1 MSFTQNNSNFRSSF
+1 MSFVQNNSNFSSK
-15 TGSSRSSVSRFSN
+15 VSRFSK
-28 FQNDAVELA
+28 FQNDSVEL
-37 SPEDT
+37 SSSEFS
-42 LSQPS
+42 LSKS
-47 VSQDVSPNAM
+47 SISQDISPNAM

-66 DNALRNFGNA
+66 DNALKNFGNA

-94 IKDEFSSVDCVMWYS
+94 IKDEFSSVDCVTWYS
-109 AVQALTFKPEIGMKV
+109 AVQALSFKPEIGMKV

-155 EKLRLL
+155 EQLRIL

-186 VITSNEG
+186 VITSTEG

-215 PVAVQGEGA
+215 PASVQGQGA
-224 AKTLIEALHQAN
+224 SRTLIEALHQAN
-236 AEKRCDVLIIG
+236 NEKRCDVLIIG

-303 ELVTSITKSDLYSLF
+303 ELVTSVTKADLYSLF
-318 DEYLRRLDNAVD
+318 EEYNRRLDNAVD
-330 STFDLYQMKLE
+330 SSFDLYQMRLE
-341 SVEKRLRSSS
+341 SVEKRLRASS
-351 PEAVIDNQR
+351 PESIIDNQR

-374 DALISKKVQQLD
+374 DALLIKKAQQIE
-386 NLKHRLSMFEPVSIV
+386 NLKHRLSMFEPAAIV
-401 SKKQTNLLGLISR
+401 SYKLSALLTTVSR
-414 LDRSIDSYVSNA
+414 LDRSIDEYVLKA
-426 ENRLSFEA
+426 QNRLSFDA
-434 TVLNFDKQIV
+434 TLLNYDKLITDHQ
-444 SYHDRLKK
+444 SRLKK
-452 KLNDLVLRQNNCDV
+452 KLSELVLRQNNCDV
-466 PSRLTKA
+466 EEKLANA
-473 EKNFDNDLS
+473 EKDFANDLS

-503 MGKIAKVDNLK
+503 FDRIAKVKNLK

-525 GSVESTVQ
+525 GTVVSTVDAVL
-533 KISLSDKVNS
+533 K
-543 KLVSDNSKDNKSR
+543 SDNQKTLDNSTANNDNL

>member
-1 MSFTQNNSNFRSSF
+1 MFFVQNNSNFRSK
-15 TGSSRSSVSRFSN
+15 VSRFSK
-28 FQNDAVELA
+28 FQNDSVEL
-37 SPEDT
+37 SSSEFS
-42 LSQPS
+42 LSKS
-47 VSQDVSPNAM
+47 SISQDISPNAM
-57 TVSDFLKIT
+57 TVSDFIKIT
-66 DNALRNFGNA
+66 DNALKNFGNA

-109 AVQALTFKPEIGMKV
+109 AVQALSFKPEIGMKV

-140 LMASSMRQVG
+140 LMVSSMRQVG

-155 EKLRLL
+155 EQLRIL

-186 VITSNEG
+186 VITSTEG

-215 PVAVQGEGA
+215 PASVQGQGA
-224 AKTLIEALHQAN
+224 SRTLIEALHQAN
-236 AEKRCDVLIIG
+236 NEKRCDVLIIG

-303 ELVTSITKSDLYSLF
+303 ELVTSVTKADLYSLF
-318 DEYLRRLDNAVD
+318 EEYKRRLDNAVD
-330 STFDLYQMKLE
+330 SSFDLYQMRLE
-341 SVEKRLRSSS
+341 SVEKRLRASS
-351 PEAVIDNQR
+351 PEAIIDNQR

-374 DALISKKVQQLD
+374 DALLNKKAQQIE
-386 NLKHRLSMFEPVSIV
+386 NLKHRLSMFEPAAIV
-401 SKKQTNLLGLISR
+401 SNKLSSLLTTVSR
-414 LDRSIDSYVSNA
+414 LDRSIDEYVLNA
-426 ENRLSFEA
+426 QNRLSFDA
-434 TVLNFDKQIV
+434 TLLNYDKLITDHQ
-444 SYHDRLKK
+444 SRLKK
-452 KLNDLVLRQNNCDV
+452 KLSELVLRQNNCDV
-466 PSRLTKA
+466 EAKLANA
-473 EKNFDNDLS
+473 EKDFANDLS

-503 MGKIAKVDNLK
+503 FDRIAKVKNLN

-525 GSVESTVQ
+525 GTVVSTVDAVL
-533 KISLSDKVNS
+533 K
-543 KLVSDNSKDNKSR
+543 SDNQKTLDNSTANNDNL